1 MAFRKIKTTNLTS
14 VETSFSDPVIVLGK
28 DNTSPD
34 DIGFLG
40 KMSVNTYSGFIR
52 DSETSKYYLIDN
64 YVHAIASNDIN
75 PVNADKAT
83 LVVGTLETEDSFVVA
98 SGTTAQRPT
107 SPTAGTMRFNTDT
120 NLFEGYD
127 GTAWQVFIPAQLS

>member
-40 KMSVNTYSGFIR
+40 KMSVNT
-52 DSETSKYYLIDN
+52 
-64 YVHAIASNDIN
+64 
-75 PVNADKAT
+75 
-83 LVVGTLETEDSFVVA
+83 
-98 SGTTAQRPT
+98 
-107 SPTAGTMRFNTDT
+107 
-120 NLFEGYD
+120 
-127 GTAWQVFIPAQLS
+127 